1 MGGHMNADRSAPHYM
16 QLPREVVVGEGS
28 IREVAPMC
36 DRLGLG
42 RGALIV
48 SGPKTYG
55 LVGSSVSGLLSE
67 RGYSIRHTIVES
79 ADASEVERVK
89 ALISREGIRLVLGI
103 GGGKSIDVA
112 KLSSAGCGAQMI
124 SVPTA
129 ASHDGIASPYASI
142 KGSDRPYSIRAQ
154 APIGIVADTGV
165 IGKSPFRLIASGC
178 GDSIA
183 KYTAVR
189 DWKLAHDAKGEYYG
203 DYAANLALMGSE
215 LVMERA
221 ASIAERDPDAIRTVV
236 EALISCGV
244 AMSIAGSTRP
254 CSGSEHL
261 FAHALE
267 LIARDPGLHGERC
280 GLGTIMMAKLHGLN
294 WRRIKQV
301 LERIGC
307 PTTASQLGVGED
319 EVVEALAMAHRIRP
333 ERFTILG
340 ESGLSREEARR
351 LAEETGVI

>member
-1 MGGHMNADRSAPHYM
+1 M
-16 QLPREVVVGEGS
+16 QLPREVVVGDGS
-28 IREVAPMC
+28 IREIAPMC

-42 RGALIV
+42 REVLIV

-55 LVGSSVSGLLSE
+55 LIGELISDLLVE
-67 RGYSIRHTIVES
+67 RGYSVRHAIVES
-79 ADASEVERVK
+79 AEASEVERIK
-89 ALISREGIRLVLGI
+89 ALMGREGIRLVLGV

-112 KLSSAGCGAQMI
+112 KLSSAGCGAHLI

-142 KGSDRPYSIRAQ
+142 KGSERPYSIRAQ
-154 APIGIVADTGV
+154 APIGIVADTEI
-165 IGKSPFRLIASGC
+165 IGKSPFRLLASGC

-189 DWKLAHDAKGEYYG
+189 DWRLAHEVKGEYYG
-203 DYAANLALMGSE
+203 EYAANLALMSSK

-221 ASIAERDPDAIRTVV
+221 TSIARRDPDAIRTVV

-244 AMSIAGSTRP
+244 AMSIAGNTRP

-267 LIARDPGLHGERC
+267 LVAKDPGLHGERC

-294 WRRIKQV
+294 WQRIRAV

-307 PTTASQLGVGED
+307 PTTASQLGVREE
-319 EVVEALAMAHRIRP
+319 EVVEALSMAHKIRP

-340 ESGLSREEARR
+340 ERGLSREEARR

>member
-1 MGGHMNADRSAPHYM
+1 MSTDPSMPHYM
-16 QLPREVVVGEGS
+16 QLPREVVVGDGS
-28 IREVAPMC
+28 IREIAPMC

-42 RGALIV
+42 REVLIV

-55 LVGSSVSGLLSE
+55 LVGALISDLLGE
-67 RGYSIRHTIVES
+67 RGYSVRHSIIES
-79 ADASEVERVK
+79 AEASEVERIK
-89 ALISREGIRLVLGI
+89 ALIGREEIRLVLGV

-112 KLSSAGCGAQMI
+112 KLSSAGCGAHVI

-142 KGSDRPYSIRAQ
+142 KGSERPYSIRAQ
-154 APIGIVADTGV
+154 APIGIVADTEI
-165 IGKSPFRLIASGC
+165 IGKSPFRLLASGC

-189 DWKLAHDAKGEYYG
+189 DWRLAHEVKGEYYG
-203 DYAANLALMGSE
+203 EYAANLALMSSR

-221 ASIAERDPDAIRTVV
+221 PSIARRDPDAIRTVV

-244 AMSIAGSTRP
+244 AMSIAGNTRP

-267 LIARDPGLHGERC
+267 LVAKDPGLHGERC

-294 WRRIKQV
+294 WRRIRAV

-307 PTTASQLGVGED
+307 PTTASQLGVGEE
-319 EVVEALAMAHRIRP
+319 EVVEALSMAHRIRP

-340 ESGLSREEARR
+340 ERGLSRDEARR

>member
-1 MGGHMNADRSAPHYM
+1 MGDPMSSERRAPHYM
-16 QLPREVVVGEGS
+16 QLPREVVVGDGS
-28 IREVAPMC
+28 MREIAPMC

-42 RGALIV
+42 REVLIV

-55 LVGSSVSGLLSE
+55 LVGSSISDLLGE
-67 RGYSIRHTIVES
+67 RGYSIRHAIVES
-79 ADASEVERVK
+79 AEASEVERIK
-89 ALISREGIRLVLGI
+89 ALIGREGIRLVLGV

-112 KLSSAGCGAQMI
+112 KLSSAGCGAHLI

-142 KGSDRPYSIRAQ
+142 KGSERPYSIRAQ
-154 APIGIVADTGV
+154 APIGIVADTEV
-165 IGKSPFRLIASGC
+165 IGKSPFRLLASGC

-189 DWKLAHDAKGEYYG
+189 DWRLAHEVRGEYYG
-203 DYAANLALMGSE
+203 EYAANLALMSSK

-221 ASIAERDPDAIRTVV
+221 RSIARRDPDAVRTVV

-244 AMSIAGSTRP
+244 AMSIAGNTRP

-267 LIARDPGLHGERC
+267 LIAKDPGLHGERC

-294 WRRIKQV
+294 WRRIKRV
-301 LERIGC
+301 LETIGC
-307 PTTASQLGVGED
+307 PTTASQLGVGD
-319 EVVEALAMAHRIRP
+319 EEIIEALSMAHAIRP

-340 ESGLSREEARR
+340 ERGLSRDEARR

>member
-1 MGGHMNADRSAPHYM
+1 MSANLRAPHYM
-16 QLPREVVVGEGS
+16 QLPREVVVGDGS
-28 IREVAPMC
+28 IREIAPMC

-42 RGALIV
+42 REVLIV

-55 LVGSSVSGLLSE
+55 LIGELISDLLVE
-67 RGYSIRHTIVES
+67 RGYSVRHAIVES
-79 ADASEVERVK
+79 AEASEVERIK
-89 ALISREGIRLVLGI
+89 ALMGREGIRLVLGV

-112 KLSSAGCGAQMI
+112 KLSSAGCGAHLI

-142 KGSDRPYSIRAQ
+142 KGSERPYSIRAQ
-154 APIGIVADTGV
+154 APIGIVADTEI
-165 IGKSPFRLIASGC
+165 IGKSPFRLLASGC

-189 DWKLAHDAKGEYYG
+189 DWRLAHEVKGEYYG
-203 DYAANLALMGSE
+203 EYAANLALMSSK

-221 ASIAERDPDAIRTVV
+221 TSIARRDPDAIRTVV

-244 AMSIAGSTRP
+244 AMSIAGNTRP

-267 LIARDPGLHGERC
+267 LVAKDPGLHGERC

-294 WRRIKQV
+294 WRRIRAV

-307 PTTASQLGVGED
+307 PTTASQLGVREE
-319 EVVEALAMAHRIRP
+319 EVVEALSMAHKIRP

-340 ESGLSREEARR
+340 ERGLSREEARR

>member
-1 MGGHMNADRSAPHYM
+1 MSSERKPPHYM
-16 QLPREVVVGEGS
+16 QLPREVIVGDGS
-28 IREVAPMC
+28 MREIPSMC
-36 DRLGLG
+36 DRLGFEG
-42 RGALIV
+42 GEVLIV
-48 SGPKTYG
+48 SGPTTYRLIG
-55 LVGSSVSGLLSE
+55 NSISGLLSD
-67 RGYSIRHTIVES
+67 RGYSPRHTIVES

-89 ALISREGIRLVLGI
+89 ALIGREGIRLVLGV

-112 KLSSAGCGAQMI
+112 KLSSADCGVPLI

-142 KGSDRPYSIRAQ
+142 KGFDRPYSIRAQ
-154 APIGIVADTGV
+154 APMGIVADTEV
-165 IGKSPFRLIASGC
+165 IRKSPFRLIASGC

-189 DWKLAHDAKGEYYG
+189 DWRLAHEVKGEYYG
-203 DYAANLALMGSE
+203 EYAANLALMSSK

-221 ASIAERDPDAIRTVV
+221 PSIAERDPDAIRTVV

-267 LIARDPGLHGERC
+267 LLAEDPGLHGERC

-294 WRRIKQV
+294 WRRIKRV
-301 LERIGC
+301 LETIGC
-307 PTTASQLGVGED
+307 PTTADQLGVGD
-319 EVVEALAMAHRIRP
+319 EEVIEALAMAHRIRP

-340 ESGLSREEARR
+340 ERGLSRDEARR